1 MQCTKLGFTKYE
13 LLPINRSVGIGH
25 GMFLAFIADL
35 KALGKDNSLIKFADN
50 CTLVFPASVDITH
63 KLSMSLETHEH
74 FYYILIDFSKA
85 FDTIDHSIL

>member
-25 GMFLAFIADL
+25 GMFLVFIADL

-50 CTLVFPASVDITH
+50 CTLVFPAISDVSVESEMISLKEWSVAN
-63 KLSMSLETHEH
+63 KLCLN
-74 FYYILIDFSKA
+74 LK
-85 FDTIDHSIL
+85 